1 MMRFTECAIN
11 SKGIKANLEG
21 QLLLL
26 LLPLK
31 QMEARKRRK
40 KKKAGNLPEKK

>member
-1 MMRFTECAIN
+1 MSFAECAIN
-11 SKGIKANLEG
+11 SKGVKANLEG

-26 LLPLK
+26 LLPPQ

-40 KKKAGNLPEKK
+40 ENAGNVPEKKK

>member
-1 MMRFTECAIN
+1 MMRFTECTIN

-26 LLPLK
+26 LLLLK
-31 QMEARKRRK
+31 QMEAKENEK
-40 KKKAGNLPEKK
+40 KKKMQEMCLK

>member
-40 KKKAGNLPEKK
+40 KKSRKFA